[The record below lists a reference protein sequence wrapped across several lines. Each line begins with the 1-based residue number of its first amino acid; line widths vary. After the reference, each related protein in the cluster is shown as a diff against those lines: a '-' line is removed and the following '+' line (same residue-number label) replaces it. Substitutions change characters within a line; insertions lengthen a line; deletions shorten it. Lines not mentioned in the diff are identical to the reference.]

1 MTPNDVNVAFVSF
14 WRIHDRRVGQRKNKN
29 FEVRWQWIV
38 LLGSSA
44 LPRVTST
51 ESEEL
56 AALRLLVEQQAQVL
70 NEQAQTVSEQQQRL
84 SVLEALVPNL
94 QDKILDLEAQQGKSK
109 KGSSFVFVN
118 MLIHVFYKHN
128 VF

>member
-1 MTPNDVNVAFVSF
+1 MTPNELNEAFAFSC
-14 WRIHDRRVGQRKNKN
+14 RIHYRTVGQRKNKD
-29 FEVRWQWIV
+29 FAVIWQWIV

-44 LPRVTST
+44 LPRLTST
-51 ESEEL
+51 EPEEL

-128 VF
+128 DF